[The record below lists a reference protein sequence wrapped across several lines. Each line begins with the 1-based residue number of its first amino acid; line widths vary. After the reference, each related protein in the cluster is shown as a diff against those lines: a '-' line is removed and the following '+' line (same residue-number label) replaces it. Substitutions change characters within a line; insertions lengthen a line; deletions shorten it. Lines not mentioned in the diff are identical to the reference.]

1 MVIEYGNDHIL
12 CRLCEQGREKSGTK
26 GMEYARLVGGW
37 GKLSKN
43 VQKNEPFMIDVTNFY
58 LFTH

>member
-43 VQKNEPFMIDVTNFY
+43 VQKMN
-58 LFTH
+58 LL

>member
-12 CRLCEQGREKSGTK
+12 CRLCEQERKKSGTK
-26 GMEYARLVGGW
+26 GMESARLVGGW

-43 VQKNEPFMIDVTNFY
+43 EPFMIDVTSFY